1 MFISAAPFWP
11 RLHACRASMVRPR
24 PRSSTCSWA
33 AAPFGGAALAP
44 LVRGGCASLWRCVAW
59 TVSCR
64 CASMARLRISPRTA
78 APLGC
83 CVAPAP
89 WRLHPSGGAASEPLD
104 PRTAAPPLG
113 AASRPRLGGCTLRAV
128 LRFLPCAS
136 CHAVLALRFQPCA
149 SCLALPA
156 LRFSDSLARLTS
168 SGLRRGCR
176 GVCCVVCVLCV
187 GSSWRTSEL
196 LEFCVASRSVD
207 LFEVCIERRTRP
219 ARLSSSSSAS
229 GSPVARGCLLA
240 APLGRASGRAFS
252 GRACVAAP
260 SWAAPPLAAPS
271 LAAPLAALACS

>member
-1 MFISAAPFWP
+1 MERLPDSHWLRSRGPQPRGWGREALAREDTALDLGRGCASQDRQEIKRSRLSNVFAAAACCALGVYGTPGVPGEQRYVCVCLFGRAFWP

-149 SCLALPA
+149 SSLALPA

-176 GVCCVVCVLCV
+176 GVCCVVCVLCF
-187 GSSWRTSEL
+187 GL
-196 LEFCVASRSVD
+196 
-207 LFEVCIERRTRP
+207 
-219 ARLSSSSSAS
+219 
-229 GSPVARGCLLA
+229 
-240 APLGRASGRAFS
+240 
-252 GRACVAAP
+252 
-260 SWAAPPLAAPS
+260 
-271 LAAPLAALACS
+271 ALAHV